1 MQTNADDL
9 RAWRR
14 SVVALLPLTLTLP
27 GCVSSGLAQAQDYP
41 LRTVRIV
48 TAEAGGSNDIASRII
63 AQPLGAAL
71 GQQFIVENM
80 GAASGVIAAQTVA
93 KAAADGY
100 TLILYGASL
109 WLLPFFRDNVPFDL
123 ARDFAAVSWTNR
135 GPNLLVVHPSV
146 PVKTVHELIVLAR
159 ARPGALNYGSSSLGA
174 ANHLAAELFKSMAR
188 VDITHIPYKGTA
200 PALND
205 VIGGQL
211 QVMFPNAP
219 SAGPH
224 VRSGKLR
231 GLAITS
237 AQRSPLYPE
246 LPTVAAT
253 GLPGFEAVS
262 IYGVFAPAK
271 TPVAIINKLNLEI
284 GRVLL
289 RSEVRERFAGIG
301 VETVGGTPAEFAAEV
316 QRETLKWGKLIRD
329 AGIRA
334 E

>member
-1 MQTNADDL
+1 MNQCRGL
-9 RAWRR
+9 
-14 SVVALLPLTLTLP
+14 VVLFLLLF
-27 GCVSSGLAQAQDYP
+27 GAVAGAQDYP

-48 TAEAGGSNDIASRII
+48 TAEAGGSNDIATRII
-63 AQPLGAAL
+63 AQPLGTAL

-80 GAASGVIAAQTVA
+80 GQASGVIAAQTVA
-93 KAAADGY
+93 KASPDGY

-109 WLLPFFRDNVPFDL
+109 WLLPFFRDNPPFDL
-123 ARDFAAVSWTNR
+123 ARDFAPVIWTNR
-135 GPNLLVVHPSV
+135 GPNLMVVHPSL
-146 PVKTVHELIVLAR
+146 PVKTVRELIVLAR

-174 ANHLAAELFKSMAR
+174 ANHLAAELFKTMAR
-188 VDITHIPYKGTA
+188 VDIVHIPYKGTS

-237 AQRSPLYPE
+237 AQPSPLFPE

-253 GLPGFEAVS
+253 GLPGYEAVS

-271 TPVAIINKLNLEI
+271 TPPAIVAKLNAEI
-284 GRVLL
+284 GRILS
-289 RSEVRERFAGIG
+289 RAEVKERFAGIG
-301 VETVGGTPAEFAAEV
+301 VETVGGTPGEFSAVV
-316 QRETLKWGKLIRD
+316 QSETMKWGKVIRD

>member
-1 MQTNADDL
+1 MRFHQAYI
-9 RAWRR
+9 
-14 SVVALLPLTLTLP
+14 VAALV
-27 GCVSSGLAQAQDYP
+27 VSSTTVAQDYP
-41 LRTVRIV
+41 VRTVRIV
-48 TAEAGGSNDIASRII
+48 TAEAGGSNDIATRII

-80 GAASGVIAAQTVA
+80 GQASGVIAAQTVA
-93 KAAADGY
+93 RATPDGY

-123 ARDFAAVSWTNR
+123 ARDFAPVIWTNR

-146 PVKTVHELIVLAR
+146 PVKSVRELILLAR

-174 ANHLAAELFKSMAR
+174 ANHLAAELFKSMAH

-211 QVMFPNAP
+211 QLMFPNAP

-224 VRSGKLR
+224 VKSGKLR

-237 AQRSPLYPE
+237 AQQSPLYPE

-271 TPVAIINKLNLEI
+271 TPPAVIAKLNAEI

-289 RSEVRERFAGIG
+289 RGEVRERFAGIG
-301 VETVGGTPAEFAAEV
+301 VETVGGTPAEFAAVV
-316 QRETLKWGKLIRD
+316 QVETVKWGKVIRD

>member
-1 MQTNADDL
+1 MRFAAGCAQ
-9 RAWRR
+9 
-14 SVVALLPLTLTLP
+14 LTLTLVA
-27 GCVSSGLAQAQDYP
+27 GVAAAQDYP
-41 LRTVRIV
+41 SRTVRIV
-48 TAEAGGSNDIASRII
+48 TAEAGGSNDIAARII
-63 AQPLGAAL
+63 AQPLAAAF

-93 KAAADGY
+93 KAAPDGY

-109 WLLPFFRDNVPFDL
+109 WLLPFFRNNLPFEL
-123 ARDFAAVSWTNR
+123 ARDFAPVIWTNR
-135 GPNLLVVHPSV
+135 GPNLLVVHPSL
-146 PVKTVHELIVLAR
+146 PVKTVRELIVLAR

-174 ANHLAAELFKSMAR
+174 ANHLAAELFKTMAR
-188 VDITHIPYKGTA
+188 VDIVHIPYKGTS

-224 VRSGKLR
+224 VKSGKLR

-237 AQRSPLYPE
+237 AQQSPLYPE

-253 GLPGFEAVS
+253 GLPGYEAVS
-262 IYGVFAPAK
+262 IYGVFAPVK
-271 TPVAIINKLNLEI
+271 TSAAIVLRLNQEI
-284 GRVLL
+284 SRVLA
-289 RSEVRERFAGIG
+289 RAEVKERFAGIG
-301 VETVGGTPAEFAAEV
+301 VETVGGTPAEFAAVV
-316 QRETLKWGKLIRD
+316 QSETAKWGKVIRD

>member
-1 MQTNADDL
+1 MRFTWL
-9 RAWRR
+9 F
-14 SVVALLPLTLTLP
+14 VAA
-27 GCVSSGLAQAQDYP
+27 GVAACAAVAQDYP
-41 LRTVRIV
+41 ARTVRIV

-80 GAASGVIAAQTVA
+80 GQASGAIAAQTVA
-93 KAAADGY
+93 KAVPDGY

-123 ARDFAAVSWTNR
+123 ARDFAPVSWTNR

-146 PVKTVHELIVLAR
+146 PVKSVRELIALAR

-174 ANHLAAELFKSMAR
+174 ANHLAAELFKTMAR
-188 VDITHIPYKGTA
+188 VDIVHIPYKGTA

-219 SAGPH
+219 SAAPH

-237 AQRSPLYPE
+237 AERSPLFAE

-253 GLPGFEAVS
+253 GLPGYEAVS

-271 TPVAIINKLNLEI
+271 TPVAIITRLNAEI
-284 GRVLL
+284 GRVLN
-289 RSEVRERFAGIG
+289 RAEVRERFAGIG
-301 VETVGGTPAEFAAEV
+301 VETVGGTPGEFAAIV
-316 QRETLKWGKLIRD
+316 QAETVKWGKVIRD

>member
-1 MQTNADDL
+1 MRPVFMLLSLTTVFTMH
-9 RAWRR
+9 
-14 SVVALLPLTLTLP
+14 SV
-27 GCVSSGLAQAQDYP
+27 CAQEWPAKP
-41 LRTVRIV
+41 VRIIV
-48 TAEAGGSNDIASRII
+48 GFGAGGPDTTARIV
-63 AQPLGAAL
+63 AQQLTVQT
-71 GQQFIVENM
+71 GQSFIVDNRP
-80 GAASGVIAAQTVA
+80 GANGMIGADLVA
-93 KAAADGY
+93 KAAPDGY

-123 ARDFAAVSWTNR
+123 ARDFAPVAWTNR

-146 PVKTVHELIVLAR
+146 PVKTVRELIVLAR

-174 ANHLAAELFKSMAR
+174 ANHLAAELFKAMAR

-224 VRSGKLR
+224 VKSGKLR

-237 AQRSPLYPE
+237 AQPSPLFPE

-253 GLPGFEAVS
+253 GLPGYEAVS

-271 TPVAIINKLNLEI
+271 TPAAIIARLNAEI
-284 GRVLL
+284 GRVLA

-301 VETVGGTPAEFAAEV
+301 VETVGGTPADFAAVV
-316 QRETLKWGKLIRD
+316 QAETLKWGKVIRD